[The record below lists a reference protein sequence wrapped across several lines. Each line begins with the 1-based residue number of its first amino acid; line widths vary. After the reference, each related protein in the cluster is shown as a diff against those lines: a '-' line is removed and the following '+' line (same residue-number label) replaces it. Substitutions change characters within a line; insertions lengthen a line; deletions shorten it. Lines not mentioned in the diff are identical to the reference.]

1 MKHKNNN
8 ITLIGMP
15 GVGKSTVGVV
25 VAKLTGREFVD
36 TDLIL
41 QRGGE
46 RLPDL
51 ITRLGAK
58 GFIDYESETISSLDF
73 TNTVI
78 ATGGSAVYG
87 KAGMEKLKSISTVVY
102 LKASVTALKKRLG
115 NFATRGVVTLGA
127 TSVDDLY
134 EERRELY
141 EKYADIV
148 IREYGSLDDTI
159 RAVINKI

>member
-87 KAGMEKLKSISTVVY
+87 KAGMEKLKSISTIFMDF
-102 LKASVTALKKRLG
+102 LTEIQ
-115 NFATRGVVTLGA
+115 NM
-127 TSVDDLY
+127 
-134 EERRELY
+134 
-141 EKYADIV
+141 
-148 IREYGSLDDTI
+148 YG
-159 RAVINKI
+159 